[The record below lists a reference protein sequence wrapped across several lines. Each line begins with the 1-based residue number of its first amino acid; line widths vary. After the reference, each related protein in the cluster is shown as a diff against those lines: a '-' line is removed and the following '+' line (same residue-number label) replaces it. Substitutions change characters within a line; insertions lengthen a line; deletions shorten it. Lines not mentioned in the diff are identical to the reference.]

1 MKFVKIIVILLTGY
15 QVELKRSAQ
24 LQENPP
30 LAHSHLEDKNEV
42 DLG

>member
-1 MKFVKIIVILLTGY
+1 MKFVKIIVFPPTGY

-30 LAHSHLEDKNEV
+30 TAHSRLEDKNEV
-42 DLG
+42 NLG